1 MKPTIVAFSIS
12 TLEPVLREVSLDLL
26 PEADI
31 EIVPK
36 AYEEALVYA
45 QRRHQAGTADV
56 FIAAGSN
63 GAYLKDQLNAP
74 LVLITVDGFD
84 LMRCLADARGISSR
98 VGLVTY
104 AKPYLEVEA
113 LAKAYGIPLQTRTYR
128 TPDEARRA
136 VRELVAERCE
146 VIVGPGLV
154 NGLAAEYGVEHLLSY
169 SQGSVRR
176 AFNEA
181 IKLGRVQRNVLSAGA
196 PLKSAPKPRQS
207 AETLLGQSKAM
218 QEVRQLIQWYAPTD
232 GSVFIQ
238 GQTGTG
244 KELVAQAIHAQ
255 SGRAGRSFIALNCAA
270 LTESLLES
278 ELFGYEEGAF
288 SGAAKGG
295 RAGIF
300 EAGHMGTVF
309 LDEIGDMPL
318 QFQSRLLRVLEERV
332 VRRVGST
339 RTRDAQFRL
348 ITATH
353 VNLQQRMLAG
363 LFREDL
369 YYRINE
375 LRLELPSLTQRPED
389 LALLAEY
396 FLVTADTTLDSQRR
410 RLFIDQ
416 ALPLFES
423 HTWPGN
429 VRELRQL
436 CKRAAV
442 FLRQSQPVSARQILK
457 WLPELERSVCDMY
470 SASSTYARSASEH
483 ASVEPKALQ
492 RNMPDA
498 TVEIPVSAS
507 PPRGKVGQ
515 TAKPR
520 KHLSQSA
527 VQSALSNNGGNV
539 SAAAQELGIGRT
551 TLWRLMKRLAG

>member
-1 MKPTIVAFSIS
+1 MKPVIVAFSIS
-12 TLEPVLREVSLDLL
+12 SLEPVLREVSLDLL
-26 PEADI
+26 SQADI

-36 AYEEALVYA
+36 AYEDALVYA

-56 FIAAGSN
+56 FVAAGSN

-84 LMRCLADARGISSR
+84 LMRCLADARRISSR

-104 AKPYLEVEA
+104 GKPYQEVEA
-113 LAKAYGIPLQTRTYR
+113 LAQVYRIPLQTRTYR
-128 TPDEARRA
+128 TPEEARMA
-136 VRELVAERCE
+136 VRELVAEKCE

-169 SQGSVRR
+169 SQGSVHR
-176 AFNEA
+176 AFDEA
-181 IKLGRVQRNVLSAGA
+181 IRLGRVQRSMGA
-196 PLKSAPKPRQS
+196 LGSPLTVAQKPRQS
-207 AETLLGQSKAM
+207 AESLLGQSQAM
-218 QEVRQLIQWYAPTD
+218 QDVRQLIQWYAPTD

-238 GQTGTG
+238 GETGTG

-255 SGRAGRSFIALNCAA
+255 SPRSGRPFIALNCAA

-288 SGAAKGG
+288 SGAVKGG

-300 EAGHMGTVF
+300 ESGHLGTVF

-318 QFQSRLLRVLEERV
+318 NFQSRLLRVLEEKA

-339 RTRDAQFRL
+339 RVRETQFRL

-353 VNLQQRMLAG
+353 VNLQQKMRAG

-375 LRLELPSLTQRPED
+375 LRLELPALSARRDD

-396 FLVTADTTLDSQRR
+396 FLVTSQPPPDTQRR
-410 RLFIDQ
+410 RLFIEQ
-416 ALPLFES
+416 AMPLFEQYA
-423 HTWPGN
+423 WPGN

-442 FLRQSQPVSARQILK
+442 FLRQTQPVSARQILL
-457 WLPELERSVCDMY
+457 WLPELGAGPLTDHSTVSSDRGQVAGALTERESGPQTRRR
-470 SASSTYARSASEH
+470 A
-483 ASVEPKALQ
+483 ALDNGRIQ
-492 RNMPDA
+492 A
-498 TVEIPVSAS
+498 
-507 PPRGKVGQ
+507 
-515 TAKPR
+515 
-520 KHLSQSA
+520 
-527 VQSALSNNGGNV
+527 ALDQHNGHIGL
-539 SAAAQELGIGRT
+539 AAQSLGIGRT
-551 TLWRLMKRLAG
+551 TLWRWMKRQQA